1 MIIAI
6 ILDPKL
12 LERLDLAYSKPK
24 KVRGIYTIISKHK
37 YVLLASTFLDNYRAI
52 YVIND

>member
-1 MIIAI
+1 MIIAA
-6 ILDPKL
+6 ILNPKL

-24 KVRGIYTIISKHK
+24 RVRGIYAIVSEYK
-37 YVLLASTFLDNYRAI
+37 YVLLASTLLDNYRVI